1 MSHPVSDKLIAWY
14 QKHKRAL
21 PWRDINDPYKIW
33 LSEIILQQTQVAQG
47 LSYYQKFIEIFP
59 NVNLLAK
66 AKEDKVLQLWQ
77 GLGYYSRAR
86 NLHAAAKTVSKE
98 YKGQFPKTY
107 DDIKNL
113 KGVGDYTAAAI
124 ASFAYN
130 LPYAVVDGNVYRVYA
145 RVFDIA
151 IPINSTEGKKQFQLL
166 ANELLNAKKPA
177 LHNSA
182 VMEFGAL
189 HCKPQNPKCETCPI
203 QEHCLAFKND
213 TISLRP
219 VKQKKIKIKHRY
231 LHYFVLNY
239 KNKVYVQKRTQKDI
253 WQNLYEFFL
262 IETQAP
268 TPSNLLLEHT
278 ALLQLTSQFK
288 VQSIQ
293 VAAKHV
299 LSHQHL
305 HATFYELN
313 LDNPIKNNTALKAV
327 NRSELINMAIPQLI
341 KKYLK

>member
-1 MSHPVSDKLIAWY
+1 MPHPVSDKLIAWY
-14 QKHKRAL
+14 QKHKRTL
-21 PWRDINDPYKIW
+21 PWRDIYDPYKIW

-47 LSYYQKFIEIFP
+47 LSYYQKFIEAFP

-86 NLHAAAKTVSKE
+86 NLHAAAITVSKE

-124 ASFAYN
+124 TSFAFN

-189 HCKPQNPKCETCPI
+189 HCKPQNPKCDTCPI
-203 QEHCLAFKND
+203 QVHCVAFKND

-253 WQNLYEFFL
+253 WQNLYEFFS
-262 IETQAP
+262 IETQEP
-268 TPSNLLLEHT
+268 TPSNQLLEHT
-278 ALLQLTSQFK
+278 SLLQLTSQFK

-293 VAAKHV
+293 VVAKHI

-305 HATFYELN
+305 HTTFYELN
-313 LDNPIKNNTALKAV
+313 LDSPIKNNTVLKAI
-327 NRSELINMAIPQLI
+327 NRSALNTMAIPQLI

>member
-1 MSHPVSDKLIAWY
+1 MPHPISDKLIAWY
-14 QKHKRAL
+14 QNHKRTL

-47 LSYYQKFIEIFP
+47 LSYYQKFVDAFP

-86 NLHAAAKTVSKE
+86 NLHAAAKFVSKE

-107 DDIKNL
+107 DDIREL

-145 RVFDIA
+145 RVFDINL
-151 IPINSTEGKKQFQLL
+151 PVNSTKGKKQFQLL

-182 VMEFGAL
+182 IMEFGAL
-189 HCKPQNPKCETCPI
+189 HCKPQNPLCETCPI
-203 QEHCLAFKND
+203 QVHCSAYKNN

-219 VKQKKIKIKHRY
+219 VKQRKITIKHRY

-262 IETQAP
+262 IETQEP
-268 TPSNLLLEHT
+268 MPSNQLLENT
-278 ALLQLTSQFK
+278 SLLQLTSQFK

-293 VAAKHV
+293 VVAKHM

-305 HATFYELN
+305 HTTFYELN
-313 LDNPIKNNTALKAV
+313 LESPIRKHESLRLV
-327 NRSELINMAIPQLI
+327 NRRDLETLAIPQLI